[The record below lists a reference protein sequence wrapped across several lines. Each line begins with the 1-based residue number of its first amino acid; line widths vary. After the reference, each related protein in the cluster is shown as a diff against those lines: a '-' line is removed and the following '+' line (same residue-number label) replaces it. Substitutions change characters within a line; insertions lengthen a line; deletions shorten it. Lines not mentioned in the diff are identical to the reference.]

1 MSIKITEKALREY
14 VRSMLLEQNEE
25 ENSPQVAEVP
35 LENPEVPVAVDSRV
49 GGSDLGPPVADPAY
63 VPESVDELKSSVGK
77 LLDDVPERAVPT
89 AYKVVKKTLGN
100 LFSVLRQR
108 AEIMPLSTLKEHS
121 NVEKLLLLI
130 SEQAGGS
137 YQMSDPLMRSEEMLG
152 DTEPPEVRS
161 ATYDDDKEVQPP
173 APKPA
178 TPLGKGSQ
186 YGRFFQKKMAAML
199 DFAKSRH
206 PEELRGISRWNEVD
220 NVLTPEQHLA
230 VMDDYDEE
238 LGKKFPALA
247 NVTAKDFEP
256 PVKRNIVTAVTE
268 FMATTPEETAQA
280 IEDELSKP
288 GELTP
293 DRVTTIRD
301 IAVEPFVVKGSTGDQ
316 EAKEAIRREL
326 YRMSV
331 GTKAYYQG
339 LIDILKNPQ
348 ALGGTLTKAIDVAKT
363 DFAEEESVPKT
374 DSDYF
379 LFITY
384 MSNDL
389 RPDEK
394 VNYRNTVLDRAAEHM
409 MSQADFAGAKGGA
422 KRPHINKKVTF
433 ENLMSAIEGIKS
445 RKDRKDLDRLEKLTP
460 ELDKYLPKGVTVP
473 VVNLTDKEEEEV
485 EEKPKVTRS
494 PGGKTFR
501 RRRGETE
508 MAESMTPAD
517 AILQSSAVSPDLD
530 RALRLVKGIS

>member
-293 DRVTTIRD
+293 DRVATIRD
-301 IAVEPFVVKGSTGDQ
+301 NNLL
-316 EAKEAIRREL
+316 EL
-326 YRMSV
+326 V
-331 GTKAYYQG
+331 FLK
-339 LIDILKNPQ
+339 ILK
-348 ALGGTLTKAIDVAKT
+348 L
-363 DFAEEESVPKT
+363 
-374 DSDYF
+374 
-379 LFITY
+379 
-384 MSNDL
+384 
-389 RPDEK
+389 
-394 VNYRNTVLDRAAEHM
+394 
-409 MSQADFAGAKGGA
+409 
-422 KRPHINKKVTF
+422 
-433 ENLMSAIEGIKS
+433 
-445 RKDRKDLDRLEKLTP
+445 
-460 ELDKYLPKGVTVP
+460 
-473 VVNLTDKEEEEV
+473 
-485 EEKPKVTRS
+485 
-494 PGGKTFR
+494 
-501 RRRGETE
+501 
-508 MAESMTPAD
+508 
-517 AILQSSAVSPDLD
+517 
-530 RALRLVKGIS
+530 